1 MSKVRLFPFDTV
13 QPTEILSD
21 YSEWVYFTLVLVFF
35 ISVAGITLRRHFS
48 KPYVKPLIVSVG
60 LMLTVGV
67 FKTKRW
73 LVSIFEGWGILGSVL
88 LVIMAATIPY
98 GLCRGFGMRAGK
110 AFYLTYILFYI
121 LSWVKLPEIY
131 HTLADQNLGLV
142 NLALLILFFVAVFKT
157 VKFGK
162 SAPFSAS
169 DMAASASPFE
179 HEIDREA
186 DIQGKERKLMKKGAL
201 KTTKLEIKT
210 IDDIAEALAEIRT
223 IVEQHRNNIP
233 RKERERIALMLK
245 DISKKEDIFIQ
256 GLHNLQKTFQ
266 RLGKVDEQQ
275 LRDLR
280 ERLSKV
286 SGKEKEIV
294 SAEIT
299 REEEKLTIEH
309 ATVELEQRLKQ
320 GVSSF
325 NKSVGVAMD
334 YIKAGAYPYDAKPYL
349 GQAESI
355 LKDISKVLKEMK
367 AFEKKLLGLTKAE
380 KKLLKEEREAA

>member
-1 MSKVRLFPFDTV
+1 
-13 QPTEILSD
+13 
-21 YSEWVYFTLVLVFF
+21 
-35 ISVAGITLRRHFS
+35 
-48 KPYVKPLIVSVG
+48 
-60 LMLTVGV
+60 MLTVGV